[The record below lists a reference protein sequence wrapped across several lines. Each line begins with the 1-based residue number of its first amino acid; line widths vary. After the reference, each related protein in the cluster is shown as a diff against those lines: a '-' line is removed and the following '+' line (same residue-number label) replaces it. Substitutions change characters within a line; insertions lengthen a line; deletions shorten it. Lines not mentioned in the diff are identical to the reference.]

1 MALITAKGYQFA
13 GKYSLSIPHKFRWPK
28 EPYVFFDLTGS
39 RVVIE
44 KDVAFSSGIR
54 VYTHT
59 HQFEKANWRK
69 LPPIYSKKDTVF
81 KKYCFV
87 GANVII
93 LSTCKYIGICS
104 VVGAGSVVTKDI
116 PDYEIWAGN
125 PAKKIGDVQH

>member
-1 MALITAKGYQFA
+1 MALITAKGYQFS
-13 GKYSLSIPHKFRWPK
+13 GKYPLHIPRKFRWPK

-39 RVVIE
+39 SVVIE

-54 VYTHT
+54 IYTHT

-69 LPPIYSKKDTVF
+69 LSPIYSKRDTVL
-81 KKYCFV
+81 KKFCFI

-93 LSTCKYIGICS
+93 LSTCKSIGICS
-104 VVGAGSVVTKDI
+104 VVGAGSVVTKDV

-125 PAKKIGDVQH
+125 PARKIGDVQH